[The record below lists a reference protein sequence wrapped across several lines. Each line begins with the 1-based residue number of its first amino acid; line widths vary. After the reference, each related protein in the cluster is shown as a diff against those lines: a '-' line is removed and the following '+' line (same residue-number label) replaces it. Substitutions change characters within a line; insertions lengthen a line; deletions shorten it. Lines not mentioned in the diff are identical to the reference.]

1 MYILNKNMVGR
12 HTYILIFICC
22 VLPALLFDDMLF
34 TTSYYVMMVNI
45 KLGQSKHSPMIRL
58 NLISRL
64 LGVQSIRSNFNDRG
78 VYVTFQAPVKFT
90 I

>member
-1 MYILNKNMVGR
+1 
-12 HTYILIFICC
+12 
-22 VLPALLFDDMLF
+22 
-34 TTSYYVMMVNI
+34 MMVNI

-78 VYVTFQAPVKFT
+78 FYVTFQAPVKFT